1 MEKHWNEFH
10 KKYLFNKTIASVRY
24 MSKGEAKNMNR
35 ESRPL
40 TIFFTDGSFFF
51 PSIDDIDNDEINLFS
66 SSKHIQDKFY
76 RLYLHIVLNLRLNY

>member
-51 PSIDDIDNDEINLFS
+51 PSMDDIDNDEIN
-66 SSKHIQDKFY
+66 SKHIEDKFY